1 MIDPRTESRLPLV
14 QSLNIYVP
22 RDERF
27 GHLKLSDFLAYG
39 LKSIVQFLVP
49 EFEALCDITGN
60 EFDSFEDV
68 MKLYEGGFKLPE
80 GPLLDSIRKKIPFE
94 MLKIFLETD
103 STGIA
108 KFPKPQVIKG
118 TLSYMSQI
126 KYTTINNVITI
137 LYVNLIS

>member
-1 MIDPRTESRLPLV
+1 M
-14 QSLNIYVP
+14 SLDIYVP

-49 EFEALCDITGN
+49 EFEALCDSTRD

-80 GPLLDSIRKKIPFE
+80 GPLLDRIRQHIPLE
-94 MLKIFLETD
+94 MLKILLETD
-103 STGIA
+103 SDGVA

-118 TLSYMSQI
+118 TPFSSLHEVYKRINCLKFFVQPLTVWPI
-126 KYTTINNVITI
+126 KALRN
-137 LYVNLIS
+137 